1 MNFSAQARKIKKFT
15 LKKCLIF
22 FQKKFF
28 LYFEEWNFL
37 TPKLKKFSREL
48 SRPKITV
55 FLMFREMEL
64 PGPKIK
70 KIFIFQKTEPFS
82 QKGTFRARKVKEFTN
97 PKHLNKTF
105 LYS

>member
-15 LKKCLIF
+15 LRKCLIF

-48 SRPKITV
+48 SRPKITI

-82 QKGTFRARKVKEFTN
+82 PKTEKKSEGNFASSKSKGI
-97 PKHLNKTF
+97 
-105 LYS
+105 Y

>member
-1 MNFSAQARKIKKFT
+1 
-15 LKKCLIF
+15 
-22 FQKKFF
+22 
-28 LYFEEWNFL
+28 
-37 TPKLKKFSREL
+37 
-48 SRPKITV
+48 
-55 FLMFREMEL
+55 MFREMEL

-82 QKGTFRARKVKEFTN
+82 QKGTFRGRKVKEFTY